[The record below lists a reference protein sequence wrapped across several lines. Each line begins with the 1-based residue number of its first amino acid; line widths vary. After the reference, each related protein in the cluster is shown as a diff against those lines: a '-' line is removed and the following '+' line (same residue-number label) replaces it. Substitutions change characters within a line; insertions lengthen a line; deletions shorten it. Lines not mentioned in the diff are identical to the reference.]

1 MKASI
6 FQFKGFHIRQE
17 EEEEEEEEEHREEKN
32 PPAMSS
38 HERVETILQ
47 VRETN

>member
-6 FQFKGFHIRQE
+6 FQFKGFHIGQ
-17 EEEEEEEEEHREEKN
+17 EEEEEEHREEKN

>member
-17 EEEEEEEEEHREEKN
+17 EEEEEEHRGEKN

-47 VRETN
+47 VREKN

>member
-17 EEEEEEEEEHREEKN
+17 EEEEEEEENRGEKN

-47 VRETN
+47 VREKN

>member
-6 FQFKGFHIRQE
+6 FQFKGFHIRQ
-17 EEEEEEEEEHREEKN
+17 EEEEEEHREEKN

-47 VRETN
+47 VRDTN

>member
-6 FQFKGFHIRQE
+6 FQFKGFHIRQ
-17 EEEEEEEEEHREEKN
+17 EEEEEEHREEKN